1 MDWKRIAKIEE
12 IKNPVYFHNKIITF
26 LISQGKKSKAL
37 LFYFHFIKLIKIK
50 EYSEKNTYP
59 NVNLIINKAIY
70 NVMPLFT
77 LKKKIFKR
85 KILEYPYLLSKN
97 NSYFKAIKWLILSAK
112 EQKQKT
118 LLLGLV
124 KEFIDSASGK
134 GFACKKKIELYD
146 NIKKN
151 KHLYRIK
158 KKKW

>member
-1 MDWKRIAKIEE
+1 MVKINF
-12 IKNPVYFHNKIITF
+12 IKNPIYCHDKIITF

-37 LFYFHFIKLIKIK
+37 LFYFHFLKLLKIK
-50 EYSEKNTYP
+50 EYYKKNINP
-59 NVNLIINKAIY
+59 DMNLLINKAVY
-70 NVMPLFT
+70 NVMPMFI

-97 NSYFKAIKWLILSAK
+97 NSYLMALKWLILGAK

-124 KEFIDSASGK
+124 KEVIDSASGK

-151 KHLYRIK
+151 KHLFRIK

>member
-1 MDWKRIAKIEE
+1 MASIEL
-12 IKNPVYFHNKIITF
+12 IKNPIYFHNKIITF

-37 LFYFHFIKLIKIK
+37 LFYFHFLKLLKIK
-50 EYSEKNTYP
+50 EFSKKKKYP
-59 NVNLIINKAIY
+59 NINFIINKAVY
-70 NVMPLFT
+70 NVMPLFI

-97 NSYFKAIKWLILSAK
+97 NSYFIALKWLILGAK

-124 KEFIDSASGK
+124 KEVLDSASGK

-146 NIKKN
+146 NIKRN
-151 KHLYRIK
+151 KHLFRLR